1 MLIQLGGAAYDATV
15 GTPCDQRGTRPYHG
29 PTLRDGRVCI
39 KVSPHGGSSGRGLF
53 PGDKGVNPSD
63 EILYSG
69 EVISSSE
76 AKARKE
82 RGDADYI
89 VQLCYRP
96 DSERVDGRIF
106 ADAISVEPNEQG
118 RCLPLLTQ
126 EWALDAGPGSLANE
140 DRMHSNAKLELRWLN
155 RKERTGPYRV
165 IVPRRHIGPKEEIRP
180 NYGSDTPRHDVT

>member
-1 MLIQLGGAAYDATV
+1 MLIQLGGAAYDDTV

-39 KVSPHGGSSGRGLF
+39 KVSPHGGRGGRGLF
-53 PGDKGVNPSD
+53 PGDNGVSPSD

-82 RGDADYI
+82 RGNADYI
-89 VQLCYRP
+89 VQLSYRP

-106 ADAISVEPNEQG
+106 ADAISLEPNEQG
-118 RCLPLLTQ
+118 RCLPLE

-140 DRMHSNAKLELRWLN
+140 DRTHSNAKFELRWIN
-155 RKERTGPYRV
+155 SKQGTGPYRV
-165 IVPRRHIGPKEEIRP
+165 IVPLRYIGPEEEIRP
-180 NYGSDTPRHDVT
+180 NYGSDTPRHDDL